1 MYIYNMYSYLC
12 IYNLYTL
19 VHIYYIYIYIM
30 LSVSPVRL
38 TPNAVGKKTA
48 IVSDRNF

>member
-1 MYIYNMYSYLC
+1 MYSYLC

-19 VHIYYIYIYIM
+19 VHIYIIYIYIYIYIM

>member
-1 MYIYNMYSYLC
+1 MHLYIY
-12 IYNLYTL
+12 ILYIL
-19 VHIYYIYIYIM
+19 YIYIYIF

-48 IVSDRNF
+48 IVSDQNF